1 MKKKTIHSSSR
12 LHKRERRFFL
22 CSMVVYAVIFL
33 MLSSV
38 SLLIEYMIDAGPYIR
53 LGVYGGVALLSGILT
68 SVVMKS
74 RAIYLLREYI
84 KH

>member
-1 MKKKTIHSSSR
+1 MKKKTTHSSSR
-12 LHKRERRFFL
+12 LRKRERRFFL
-22 CSMVVYAVIFL
+22 CSMAVYAVIFL

-38 SLLIEYMIDAGPYIR
+38 SLLIEYMMDAGPYVR
-53 LGVYGGVALLSGILT
+53 FVFYGGVGFLSGILT

>member
-1 MKKKTIHSSSR
+1 MKKKTTHSSSR
-12 LHKRERRFFL
+12 LRKRERKFFL
-22 CSMVVYAVIFL
+22 CSMTVYAVIFL

-38 SLLIEYMIDAGPYIR
+38 SLLIEYMMDAGPYVC
-53 LGVYGGVALLSGILT
+53 LGFYGGVGFLSGILT

>member
-1 MKKKTIHSSSR
+1 MKKKTTHSSSR
-12 LHKRERRFFL
+12 LRKRERRFFL

-53 LGVYGGVALLSGILT
+53 LGVYGGVALLSGILM

>member
-1 MKKKTIHSSSR
+1 MKKKTTHSSSR
-12 LHKRERRFFL
+12 LRKRERKFFL
-22 CSMVVYAVIFL
+22 CSMTVYAVIFL

-38 SLLIEYMIDAGPYIR
+38 SLLIEYMTDAGPYVR
-53 LGVYGGVALLSGILT
+53 LGFYGGVGFFSGILT